1 MSNMIV
7 SDINSFPTNTWLTGR
22 EYMMIMDNINSYT
35 IYDNLGVSAN
45 GTPLQPHFI
54 YTEPK
59 ECIFFLKCS
68 SLTGRN
74 SFAFPQETGLEKKY
88 VWKKMGFTTDI
99 PIEAPLV
106 RYVTASCYKK
116 GDKKVKS
123 NGLFKMHACIRL
135 YYKDGKY
142 EQIGDYVL
150 VHIRKF
156 GDRS

>member
-1 MSNMIV
+1 MSDKCNL
-7 SDINSFPTNTWLTGR
+7 NSRGWFSGKDYL
-22 EYMMIMDNINSYT
+22 MMMDNIGAYK
-35 IYDNLGVSAN
+35 IYDNLGVSAS
-45 GTPLQPHFI
+45 GTPLQPRFI
-54 YTEPK
+54 YTNPK
-59 ECIFFLKCS
+59 ECIYFLKCN
-68 SLTGRN
+68 SLTGRT
-74 SFAFPQETGLEKKY
+74 SFAFPQENGFKKKY

-123 NGLFKMHACIRL
+123 NGLFKMHAVIRL

-150 VHIRKF
+150 VHIRNFSCKT
-156 GDRS
+156 SN